1 MSVKKP
7 SPGCGRWL
15 FCEMLQNARVKNMSC
30 KNDVK
35 NEKIRTNFY

>member
-7 SPGCGRWL
+7 SPGLREMA
-15 FCEMLQNARVKNMSC
+15 FCEMLQNARVKNISC
-30 KNDVK
+30 KNGVK